1 MGTWW
6 ALGGGTFHGHFM
18 GTWILKVAAVPEKEH
33 PAYREGGE
41 QQGMGKKKWQSVT
54 PTFSESSSGLRRR
67 CVGRKKCLRHIAKK
81 VGDTLIYINL
91 H

>member
-1 MGTWW
+1 VGTKKIGWRFMGTWW

-41 QQGMGKKKWQSVT
+41 QQGMGKK
-54 PTFSESSSGLRRR
+54 
-67 CVGRKKCLRHIAKK
+67 
-81 VGDTLIYINL
+81 
-91 H
+91 